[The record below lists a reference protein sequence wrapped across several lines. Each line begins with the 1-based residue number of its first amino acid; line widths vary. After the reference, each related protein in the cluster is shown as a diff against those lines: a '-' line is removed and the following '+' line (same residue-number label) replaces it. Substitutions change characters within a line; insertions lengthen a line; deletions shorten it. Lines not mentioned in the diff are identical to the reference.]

1 MNFILDT
8 HTFLWFIGGEPQ
20 LPMKI
25 RTLIEDPANGRF
37 LSVAS
42 LWEIG
47 IKISIGKLNIDM
59 PLEELLH
66 HHIEKNAIQI
76 LPIRFADIVE
86 VSTMPFHHRDPFD
99 RLIIAQAIV
108 EKVQVLSIDD
118 VFDSYP
124 VQRQWE

>member
-1 MNFILDT
+1 
-8 HTFLWFIGGEPQ
+8 
-20 LPMKI
+20 MKI
-25 RTLIEDPANGRF
+25 RTLIEDPANRRF

-59 PLEELLH
+59 PLEELLL

-76 LPIRFADIVE
+76 LHIRFADILE
-86 VSTMPFHHRDPFD
+86 VSIMPFHHRDPFD

-108 EKVQVLSIDD
+108 ENVQIFSIDE

>member
-8 HTFLWFIGGEPQ
+8 HTFLWFIGGEPL

-25 RTLIEDPANGRF
+25 RTLIEDPANRRF

-59 PLEELLH
+59 PLEELLL

-76 LPIRFADIVE
+76 LHIRFADILE
-86 VSTMPFHHRDPFD
+86 VSIMPFHHRDPFD

-108 EKVQVLSIDD
+108 ENVQIFSIDE